1 MSLTWAHSE
10 SDPQV
15 TARAALDAAQGG
27 HWESLD
33 APTRLRYLRMLLI
46 LSMQA
51 GQMTRQWPRPRGP
64 EAPIEYGIFRP
75 TQYRDQE
82 SLELASVVL
91 RTPQLVLPSG
101 SYAVRSAKT
110 SDGEIAAT
118 EGDSQMFDVGAIP
131 VVIWVLGIAACAIAS
146 IVIAQS
152 AGDVVDRQLTRSED
166 TKRLLAS
173 QASAVQVLVAHA
185 EREDKEGRAIPFTD
199 AERAVINSLQG
210 VQMKIAEKRQEPLP
224 TPFAGAANAIGGTA
238 KAIKEGIEELVPYA
252 LAAGAAYWLFT
263 RSNST

>member
-1 MSLTWAHSE
+1 MSLTWSHSE
-10 SDPQV
+10 SEPQ
-15 TARAALDAAQGG
+15 TTSRAALAAAQGA

-33 APTRLRYLRMLLI
+33 APTRRRYLRMLLL

-51 GQMTRQWPRPRGP
+51 GQMTPRGPRPRGP
-64 EAPIEYGIFRP
+64 EAPVEYGVFQAS
-75 TQYRDQE
+75 QYRDQE
-82 SLELASVVL
+82 TLELASTVL

-101 SYAVRSAKT
+101 SYAVKSAKT
-110 SDGEIAAT
+110 SDGEDALT
-118 EGDSQMFDVGAIP
+118 EGEEQSFDVGAVP
-131 VVIWVLGIAACAIAS
+131 LVIWVLGIAACAVAS
-146 IVIAQS
+146 ILIAQS
-152 AGDVVDRQLTRSED
+152 AGEVIDRQLTRSED

-173 QASAVQVLVAHA
+173 QASAVQVLIDHA
-185 EREDKEGRAIPFTD
+185 AREDKEGRAIPFTD

-224 TPFAGAANAIGGTA
+224 TPFAGAASTIGGAA
-238 KAIKEGIEELVPYA
+238 KAIKEGIEELVPDA

>member
-1 MSLTWAHSE
+1 MSLTWAHTE
-10 SDPQV
+10 SNPQT
-15 TARAALDAAQGG
+15 TARAALKAAQGG
-27 HWESLD
+27 DWEHLD
-33 APTRLRYLRMLLI
+33 APTRLRYLRMLLL

-51 GQMTRQWPRPRGP
+51 GQMTRQGPRPRGP
-64 EAPIEYGIFRP
+64 EAPIEYGIF
-75 TQYRDQE
+75 QASQFRDQE
-82 SLELASVVL
+82 SLELASTVL

-110 SDGEIAAT
+110 SDGDEALT
-118 EGDSQMFDVGAIP
+118 EGDPQPFDVGAIP
-131 VVIWVLGIAACAIAS
+131 LVIWVLGIAACAVAS

-152 AGDVVDRQLTRSED
+152 VGDVVDRQLTRSED

-173 QASAVQVLVAHA
+173 QASAVQVLIDHA
-185 EREDKEGRAIPFTD
+185 GREDKEGRAIPFTD

-224 TPFAGAANAIGGTA
+224 APFAGAGSVLGGTA
-238 KAIKEGIEELVPYA
+238 KAIKEGFEELAPYA
-252 LAAGAAYWLFT
+252 LVAGVAYWLFT